1 MSRGGFNRN
10 QRLEGEIR
18 AVLSEAL
25 LRNAKDPRL
34 ESVVISAVR
43 LNRDRTRARVYF
55 SFFGAEEKL
64 REISDGFGAAAS
76 FLRGELGR
84 RMRLRILP
92 ELEFHR
98 DDSYEYGDRMERIF
112 AELHE
117 EEDGES

>member
-18 AVLSEAL
+18 AVLSKAL
-25 LRNAKDPRL
+25 IRNTKDPRL
-34 ESVVISAVR
+34 EGVVISAVR

-55 SFFGAEEKL
+55 SFFGDAEKL

-98 DDSYEYGDRMERIF
+98 DDSYEYGDRIERLF
-112 AELHE
+112 EDLHGEKE
-117 EEDGES
+117 ETS